1 MVVSNVIQISFLYL
15 MTRRYLLLDVV
26 NANFQAEDSPD
37 DDGSIPNQRHVPKHS
52 NINLHHSVALPGP
65 SHCAYYL
72 FPMAALDYCSSHWTN
87 NLARQPLLPTPAPT
101 T

>member
-1 MVVSNVIQISFLYL
+1 
-15 MTRRYLLLDVV
+15 MTRRYLLFDVV

-37 DDGSIPNQRHVPKHS
+37 DDGSIPTQRRVPKHS

-72 FPMAALDYCSSHWTN
+72 FLMTALDYCFSHWTN
-87 NLARQPLLPTPAPT
+87 NLARQPLLPTPVPT